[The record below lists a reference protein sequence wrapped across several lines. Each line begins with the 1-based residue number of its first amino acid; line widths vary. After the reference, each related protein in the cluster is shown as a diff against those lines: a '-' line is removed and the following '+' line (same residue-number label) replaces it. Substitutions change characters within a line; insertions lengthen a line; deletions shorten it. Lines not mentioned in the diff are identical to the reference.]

1 MVTRPDKLASCAP
14 LDYTSS
20 QVRGDKA
27 ANRVQKGSFSKMI
40 KRTRSFTV
48 PRATAKRVKWADSQ
62 APALPFVAAIVP
74 QGESRSISAAQVIFP
89 VIFPISVSTTNPL
102 PGVCSV
108 KSALPESGLKKQ
120 GRNHAKT
127 VPKDTSSTR
136 TVRHFAFLAFLA
148 NIKRAKREPL
158 VTTAKRE
165 GTHAKL
171 TRPQRARIAQ

>member
-74 QGESRSISAAQVIFP
+74 QGESRSLSAAQ

-108 KSALPESGLKKQ
+108 KSALPECGLKKQ